1 MTAQERLLVEELEE
15 RVLRLESKL
24 KKLVKTLTEL
34 GVLEEDLS

>member
-24 KKLVKTLTEL
+24 KNLIKSLTEL
-34 GVLEEDLS
+34 GVLEEE